1 MITTERTSQRAMA
14 IVERYEG
21 AINYLYP
28 MLLNMSHKH
37 RVLRDEAL
45 RTLLAQLG
53 LFHDAAK
60 SGQASRLYLA
70 DAGLATIR
78 GFLRLLADPSR
89 KLLSRRQY
97 EVASVHLASWRGHAK
112 WANTHNLLQRL
123 EVAV

>member
-1 MITTERTSQRAMA
+1 MVEKTVERTSQRTMA

-60 SGQASRLYLA
+60 SGQASRIYLA

-89 KLLSRRQY
+89 KLLTRRRYNFELLSSR
-97 EVASVHLASWRGHAK
+97 
-112 WANTHNLLQRL
+112 NI
-123 EVAV
+123 

>member
-1 MITTERTSQRAMA
+1 MMKGAVERTSQRALA

-60 SGQASRLYLA
+60 SGQASGIYLA

-97 EVASVHLASWRGHAK
+97 EVASVHLA
-112 WANTHNLLQRL
+112 
-123 EVAV
+123 EVGAMLGAWIKSAQKR